1 MSANRNRAKNLVR
14 IMRENFQSAKKE
26 LGQNDVP
33 NLSAHLCKQPSYSTP
48 KFVECYCNPDGPHIK
63 VTDFFS
69 SRNCS
74 ILLFASSYNPTDISA
89 VGLKSAQS
97 QT

>member
-63 VTDFFS
+63 VIDFLAHEVVLS
-69 SRNCS
+69 YCLHLPTIRL
-74 ILLFASSYNPTDISA
+74 IL
-89 VGLKSAQS
+89 VQWE
-97 QT
+97 